1 MITAVFDT
9 NVVVSGMLSPHGPP
23 GIIVDRLR
31 SGALRAVL
39 DDRIFDEYREVLLRP
54 RLRLPKAEVRIVL
67 DAIRTH
73 AHYVDI
79 PADLD
84 TTGYSDPDDALFLA
98 CARVAGVCFVT
109 GNLRHYPK
117 RLAGSVQVLTPTDY
131 LAQTRKH

>member
-9 NVVVSGMLSPHGPP
+9 NVIVSGMLSPHGPP

-54 RLRLPKAEVRIVL
+54 RLRLPKGEVRIVL
-67 DAIRTH
+67 NAIRTH
-73 AHYVDI
+73 AHDVDI

-84 TTGYSDPDDALFLA
+84 TTGYPDPDDALFLA
-98 CARVAGVCFVT
+98 CARAVGVCLVT

-117 RLAGSVQVLTPTDY
+117 RVAGNVQVLTPADY
-131 LAQTRKH
+131 LTQTR